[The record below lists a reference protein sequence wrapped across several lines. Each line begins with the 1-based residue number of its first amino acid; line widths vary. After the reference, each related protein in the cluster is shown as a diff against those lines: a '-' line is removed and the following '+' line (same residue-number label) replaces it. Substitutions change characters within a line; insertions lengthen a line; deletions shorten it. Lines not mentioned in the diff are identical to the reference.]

1 MQSFVKYSYHNITIF
16 ASNTTQYSHELFSSQ
31 LQPASYGKK
40 SNTWYAPSGG
50 AGGGGTGGTGARG
63 SIGGGVL
70 PGVGAGAL
78 GGWQS
83 RSTPAVA
90 SLSRKAS
97 ITDEA
102 PPPGGGK
109 PSSGRVIRIVN
120 NLDHT
125 VQVWLLFFNFIL
137 KNFFLY

>member
-1 MQSFVKYSYHNITIF
+1 MKTCALI
-16 ASNTTQYSHELFSSQ
+16 

-40 SNTWYAPSGG
+40 SNTWYATPGGG
-50 AGGGGTGGTGARG
+50 ASRGGGAATGLGGGTGV
-63 SIGGGVL
+63 GV
-70 PGVGAGAL
+70 
-78 GGWQS
+78 WQS

-97 ITDEA
+97 ITEEA

-125 VQVWLLFFNFIL
+125 VQVSLTFSILFSDLSNIHSVIPF
-137 KNFFLY
+137 

>member
-1 MQSFVKYSYHNITIF
+1 MVRF
-16 ASNTTQYSHELFSSQ
+16 
-31 LQPASYGKK
+31 QPASYGKK
-40 SNTWYAPSGG
+40 SNTWYGTP
-50 AGGGGTGGTGARG
+50 GGGGRVSGAG
-63 SIGGGVL
+63 SGPGGG
-70 PGVGAGAL
+70 GGL

-97 ITDEA
+97 ISDEA

-109 PSSGRVIRIVN
+109 LSSGRIIRIVN

-125 VQVWLLFFNFIL
+125 VQVKAKLVPTCLTFGDVF
-137 KNFFLY
+137 

>member
-1 MQSFVKYSYHNITIF
+1 MKNNFDF
-16 ASNTTQYSHELFSSQ
+16 
-31 LQPASYGKK
+31 QPASYGKK
-40 SNTWYAPSGG
+40 SNTWYATPGGGASRGGG
-50 AGGGGTGGTGARG
+50 AGTGLGG
-63 SIGGGVL
+63 GGGV
-70 PGVGAGAL
+70 GV
-78 GGWQS
+78 WQS

-125 VQVWLLFFNFIL
+125 VQVSFIVNTKLTKFYDLTTKFFN
-137 KNFFLY
+137 LY